1 MCVCCLV
8 RVNYYEIREGAHG
21 KTAGAGVESG
31 QEVRN
36 IWLRMTMS
44 QSIKSATSL
53 PVVNEYCFK

>member
-21 KTAGAGVESG
+21 KNAGAGVESG